1 MGKGKFFFVSSTT
14 TTSTLRT
21 TTICWVSTNA
31 AVNAVCPGRKKR
43 SIQSIRE
50 WDDETVAIKSSSVL
64 TEDPAEKKASASTD
78 LKSGLLEDEDKKR
91 EARFLLYWATSTSTT
106 TSTLASLICTPSSF
120 TISMCG

>member
-1 MGKGKFFFVSSTT
+1 MC
-14 TTSTLRT
+14 
-21 TTICWVSTNA
+21 TICWVSTNA

-50 WDDETVAIKSSSVL
+50 WDDEEVAIKSSSVL

-106 TSTLASLICTPSSF
+106 YTSTSTLASLICTPSSF